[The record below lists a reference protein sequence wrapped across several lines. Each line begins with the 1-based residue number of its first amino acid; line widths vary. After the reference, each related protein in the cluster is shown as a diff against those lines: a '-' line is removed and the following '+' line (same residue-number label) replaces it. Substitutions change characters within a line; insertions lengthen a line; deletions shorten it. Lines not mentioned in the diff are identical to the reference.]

1 MDVVFIRRLQ
11 VETVIGIYDWERT
24 VRQQLWLDLEM
35 ATDIRPAASSEDI
48 QFALDYHAISVRLDE
63 FVSGRA
69 FALIE
74 TIAEQCAALVMQEFG
89 VPWLRLTVTKPTAV
103 PAAQA
108 VGVTIERGSFERGAR
123 Q

>member
-48 QFALDYHAISVRLDE
+48 QFALDYHAISVRLNE

-74 TIAEQCAALVMQEFG
+74 TIAEQCAALVMQEFD

-123 Q
+123 P

>member
-1 MDVVFIRRLQ
+1 MDIVFIRQLQ
-11 VETVIGIYDWERT
+11 IETVIGIYDWERT

-35 ATDIRPAASSEDI
+35 ATDIRPAANSEDI

-89 VPWLRLTVTKPTAV
+89 VPWLRLTITKPTAV
-103 PAAQA
+103 PAAHA
-108 VGVTIERGSFERGAR
+108 VGVTIERGSLDRGGR
-123 Q
+123 P

>member
-1 MDVVFIRRLQ
+1 VDLVFIRQLQ

-35 ATDIRPAASSEDI
+35 ATDIRPAANSEDI
-48 QFALDYHAISVRLDE
+48 RFALDYHAISVRLNE

-108 VGVTIERGSFERGAR
+108 VGVTIERGVFDRGSR
-123 Q
+123 